1 MARTQT
7 PDAQRGEHERG
18 QASVEF
24 LGVLPAVLL
33 LALAAWQLALAGHA
47 VWLSGNAA
55 RVGARAR
62 AVGRDPAAAV
72 RSALPAYLRRDLRVQ
87 GDGDEVRVRVA
98 VPLLLRRWRGPIHVG
113 ASAGPAQP

>member
-1 MARTQT
+1 MARTRT
-7 PDAQRGEHERG
+7 PEARRREHERG

-24 LGVLPAVLL
+24 IGVLPAVLL
-33 LALAAWQLALAGHA
+33 VALAAWQLALAGQA

-62 AVGRDPAAAV
+62 AVGRDPVAAA
-72 RSALPAYLRRDLRVQ
+72 RSALPPYLRRDLEVS
-87 GDGDEVRVRVA
+87 GDAGQVRVRVA
-98 VPLLLRRWRGPIHVG
+98 VPLLVRRWRTPIRVV